1 MANIKQKIN
10 IHQKNNQN
18 GKNDNSAAKYIFIGV
33 LVLVLGYLAY
43 VLFIKKEEVETPVVV
58 KPPVQ
63 QTPVITDTVFT
74 NEGNV
79 TFLKKGNKK
88 VLHKVNIEV
97 SDEDRERAQGLM
109 YRSHMGDDQ
118 GMIFIFPRSEPQ
130 SFWMKNTKIPLDIIY
145 INEQNEIVKI
155 YKQTKPF
162 NTTSLPS
169 GKNAMY
175 VVEINGGLTDK
186 FGITEGDIIEFKKN

>member
-1 MANIKQKIN
+1 MSKTKQQPQK
-10 IHQKNNQN
+10 KNNSN
-18 GKNDNSAAKYIFIGV
+18 MPKYVFLGVIILAA
-33 LVLVLGYLAY
+33 LYLIY
-43 VLFIKKEEVETPVVV
+43 VFFIKKDQVVTPVVV
-58 KPPVQ
+58 TPPVK

-74 NEGNV
+74 NEGIV

-186 FGITEGDIIEFKKN
+186 YGISEGDVIEFKKN